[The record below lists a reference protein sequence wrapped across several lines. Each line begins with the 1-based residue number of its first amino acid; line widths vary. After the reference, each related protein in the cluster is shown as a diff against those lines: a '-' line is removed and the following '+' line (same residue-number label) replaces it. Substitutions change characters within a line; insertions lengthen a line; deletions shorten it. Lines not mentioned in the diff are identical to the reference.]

1 MATYDINL
9 EIKHRRLTRPTLDQ
23 LVGTHVRKGG
33 DELIVRCLSAT
44 RTVYDAVE
52 EYKAKN
58 IRITI
63 VARDPHPYNES

>member
-9 EIKHRRLTRPTLDQ
+9 EFKHRRLTRPILDA
-23 LVGTHVRKGG
+23 LVGTHVREGG

-44 RTVYDAVE
+44 KTVYEAVE
-52 EYKAKN
+52 KYKAKK

-63 VARDPHPYNES
+63 VARDSTPYES

>member
-9 EIKHRRLTRPTLDQ
+9 EIKHRRITRPILDQ
-23 LVGTHVRKGG
+23 IVGTHIRKGG
-33 DELIVRCLSAT
+33 EELIIRCLSAT
-44 RTVYDAVE
+44 KTVYQAVE

-63 VARDPHPYNES
+63 VARDTTPYES

>member
-9 EIKHRRLTRPTLDQ
+9 EIKHRRINRQILDQ
-23 LVGTHVRKGG
+23 LVGTHIRKGG
-33 DELIVRCLSAT
+33 DELIIRCLSAT
-44 RTVYDAVE
+44 KTVYQAVE

-63 VARDPHPYNES
+63 VARDDTPYEL